1 MINNQNHNIMQVTTK
16 DGHIF
21 VTAEQGN
28 YVGLADESVFGES
41 LSIGI
46 GLTEAD
52 CIEKPIEEWPQPKE
66 PEEMEVLP

>member
-1 MINNQNHNIMQVTTK
+1 MIVTTK
-16 DGHIF
+16 DGHIY

-41 LSIGI
+41 LSLGI

-52 CIEKPIEEWPQPKE
+52 CVEKPIDQWPRPTE
-66 PEEMEVLP
+66 PIESE